1 MTEDYGETVRLEDQ
15 DYIQADTEKRD
26 NKIWI
31 ILAVVGVIL
40 LCCCIGSILG
50 VVWLWTEGGD
60 LLLENLGLS
69 LIEFISFF

>member
-15 DYIQADTEKRD
+15 DFIQADQEKRD

-40 LCCCIGSILG
+40 LCCCIVSILG
-50 VVWLWTEGGD
+50 VIWLWRVGGD
-60 LLLENLGLS
+60 ILLDNLGWTSINLS
-69 LIEFISFF
+69 TFI